1 MRGIRRL
8 VLVALTVLAVGASL
22 PAGAKTSAPV
32 DLAGMSRWVGSIEIV
47 GLSDPDVVAVQRL
60 WGEFVTGLPAQ
71 AACLVASPP
80 RVEGKSGLGP
90 RAAYSPS
97 TATLFVRPGDLERLV
112 VFHEL
117 AHHLDFTCGASEAIG
132 ADLRVAQN
140 LSPTKAWWN
149 EGAPV
154 TWPAEYFANAVAIAL
169 GESSRH
175 NVTAGTVALVE
186 QWTGSGAEPP
196 TVDVATPVP
205 SRTITLD
212 SFDALGVAVF

>member
-1 MRGIRRL
+1 M
-8 VLVALTVLAVGASL
+8 
-22 PAGAKTSAPV
+22 
-32 DLAGMSRWVGSIEIV
+32 
-47 GLSDPDVVAVQRL
+47 
-60 WGEFVTGLPAQ
+60 
-71 AACLVASPP
+71 
-80 RVEGKSGLGP
+80 
-90 RAAYSPS
+90 
-97 TATLFVRPGDLERLV
+97 

-186 QWTGSGAEPP
+186 QWTGSGAEPSP
-196 TVDVATPVP
+196 VEVATPAP